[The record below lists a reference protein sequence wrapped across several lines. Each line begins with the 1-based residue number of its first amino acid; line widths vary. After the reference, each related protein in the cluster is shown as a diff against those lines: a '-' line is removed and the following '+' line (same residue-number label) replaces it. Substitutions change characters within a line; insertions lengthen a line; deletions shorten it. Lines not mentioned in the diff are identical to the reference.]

1 MTGEGEVKKFL
12 LAGFAFAALSLPA
25 AAADMPVKAPAPV
38 AVDIWTG
45 GYVGANVGYDWGS
58 DSIDSSAA
66 PGACSTTAAN
76 CVTFPNG
83 SSNLSA
89 RAASFDTSLSRSG
102 IIYGGQAG
110 HNWLLHNIF
119 STWDGVLGVEVDFQ
133 GKSDSHS
140 ATFSSVTADPNFP
153 GFPMNQT
160 YTQTDR
166 QDQHPR
172 YRSGSRWRSV
182 GPEHPHLRDRGR
194 RVGECANLVELPSKR
209 KWCAGSPSFWWKQ
222 PEDHGSV
229 RSGCRRRYRVEVDRE
244 LEHQGRV
251 PLCRLRRR
259 DHHDSAHP
267 TKFCSRRGARHRDR
281 DDQHSPPRQHRSRGH
296 QLEALVS

>member
-66 PGACSTTAAN
+66 PGACSTIAAN

-89 RAASFDTSLSRSG
+89 RAATFNTSLNRSG

-119 STWDGVLGVEVDFQ
+119 STWDGVLGVEVDFP
-133 GKSDSHS
+133 SR
-140 ATFSSVTADPNFP
+140 TRTA
-153 GFPMNQT
+153 
-160 YTQTDR
+160 
-166 QDQHPR
+166 PR
-172 YRSGSRWRSV
+172 FR
-182 GPEHPHLRDRGR
+182 
-194 RVGECANLVELPSKR
+194 A
-209 KWCAGSPSFWWKQ
+209 
-222 PEDHGSV
+222 
-229 RSGCRRRYRVEVDRE
+229 
-244 LEHQGRV
+244 
-251 PLCRLRRR
+251 
-259 DHHDSAHP
+259 
-267 TKFCSRRGARHRDR
+267 
-281 DDQHSPPRQHRSRGH
+281 
-296 QLEALVS
+296 